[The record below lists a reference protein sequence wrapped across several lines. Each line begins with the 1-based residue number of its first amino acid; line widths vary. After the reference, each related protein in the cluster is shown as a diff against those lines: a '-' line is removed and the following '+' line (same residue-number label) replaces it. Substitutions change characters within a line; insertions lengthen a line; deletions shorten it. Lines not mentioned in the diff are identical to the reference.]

1 MKGVNIISQAIVNG
15 ILLGG
20 MYSLIAI
27 GLSLIW
33 GVMRIINWAHGA
45 MVMLSM
51 YFTFFGYAYFGL
63 DPLISLPFV
72 AIIMFFFGYLLQTYL
87 IQRTLDSPWISRLCA
102 TFGLMMLLESMALIL
117 WTSNWK
123 AIPVHY
129 STWTFHVG
137 EVFISF
143 PRFITFLLALLM
155 AIGLHVFLNRTETG
169 KAIKATAQDREA
181 ASLMGINT
189 FYIYRITFG
198 LGLAATGVA
207 GASLMTFYYV
217 FPKVGFPFALTAYVV
232 CVLGGLGRLN
242 GAIIGGL
249 IIGIAQ
255 SVGAYLIS
263 PEYKMVVSF
272 VIFLAV
278 LYFKPGGLFGGV
290 TE

>member
-1 MKGVNIISQAIVNG
+1 VGIIPQAIVNG

-27 GLSLIW
+27 GLNLIW
-33 GVMRIINWAHGA
+33 GVMRIINWSHGA

-51 YFTFFGYAYFGL
+51 YLAFFGYAYLGL
-63 DPLISLPFV
+63 DPLLSLPLV
-72 AIIMFFFGYLLQTYL
+72 ATIMFLFGYLLQMYL

-102 TFGLMMLLESMALIL
+102 TFGLMMLLESMALML

-123 AIPVHY
+123 AIPVTY
-129 STWTFHVG
+129 SDWIFNIGDVI
-137 EVFISF
+137 ISF
-143 PRFITFLLALLM
+143 PRLIAFLLALLM
-155 AIGLHVFLNRTETG
+155 AIVLHFFLNKTETG
-169 KAIKATAQDREA
+169 KAIKATAQDRETA
-181 ASLMGINT
+181 ALMGINI
-189 FYIYRITFG
+189 YQIYRITFG

-242 GAIIGGL
+242 GALIGGL
-249 IIGIAQ
+249 IIGVAQ
-255 SVGAYLIS
+255 SVGAYIIS

-278 LYFKPGGLFGGV
+278 LYFKPGGIFGGV

>member
-1 MKGVNIISQAIVNG
+1 MSIILQAIVNG

-51 YFTFFGYAYFGL
+51 YLTFFGYSFFNF
-63 DPLISLPFV
+63 DPLVSLPIV
-72 AIIMFFFGYLLQTYL
+72 AIIMFLFGYLLQTYL
-87 IQRTLDSPWISRLCA
+87 IERTLDSPWISRLCA

-123 AIPVHY
+123 AIPVTY
-129 STWTFHVG
+129 GTWTINICG
-137 EVFISF
+137 VFISF
-143 PRFITFLLALLM
+143 PRILTFFLSLIMALL
-155 AIGLHVFLNRTETG
+155 IHLFLNKTEIG
-169 KAIKATAQDREA
+169 KAIKATAQDRNIA
-181 ASLMGINT
+181 ALMGINT
-189 FYIYRITFG
+189 YQIYRITFG
-198 LGLAATGVA
+198 LGLALTGIA

-217 FPKVGFPFALTAYVV
+217 FPKVGFPFALTAYIV

-242 GAIIGGL
+242 GAILGGL
-249 IIGIAQ
+249 IIGVAQ
-255 SVGAYLIS
+255 SVGAYLIH
-263 PEYKMVVSF
+263 PEYKMVFSF
-272 VIFLAV
+272 AIFLAV

>member
-1 MKGVNIISQAIVNG
+1 MIAIFQAIING

-51 YFTFFGYAYFGL
+51 YLTFFGYSIFGF
-63 DPLISLPFV
+63 DPLISLPIV
-72 AIIMFFFGYLLQTYL
+72 AIIMFLFGYLLQTYL

-102 TFGLMMLLESMALIL
+102 TFGLMMLLESMALIM

-123 AIPVHY
+123 AIPVSY
-129 STWTFHVG
+129 GTRIFVIG
-137 EVFISF
+137 DVIISF
-143 PRFITFLLALLM
+143 PRLIAFLLALLM
-155 AIGLHVFLNRTETG
+155 AISLHIFLNKTETG
-169 KAIKATAQDREA
+169 KAIRATAQDRETA
-181 ASLMGINT
+181 ALMGINIHH
-189 FYIYRITFG
+189 IYRITFG

-207 GASLMTFYYV
+207 GSALMTFYYV
-217 FPKVGFPFALTAYVV
+217 FPKVGFPFALTAYIV

-242 GAIIGGL
+242 GALVGGL

-255 SVGAYLIS
+255 SCSAYIIS
-263 PEYKMVVSF
+263 PEYKMVVAF